1 MIVMK
6 RYIILILLLA
16 IYLPGSAGIAISAH
30 FCMGELASLSI
41 NTAESKSCAC
51 TPGFKKSCCSDT
63 FIYYKLDINQ
73 TKAEN
78 LKATFKFS
86 FSCLPPFIIPSLELA
101 NPKAEL
107 PNVVYDYPP
116 HNRTILFNVFR
127 I

>member
-1 MIVMK
+1 MNVMK
-6 RYIILILLLA
+6 RYITLILLLA

-63 FIYYKLDINQ
+63 FIYYKLDVNQ
-73 TKAEN
+73 TKTEN
-78 LKATFKFS
+78 VKAAFKFS
-86 FSCLPPFIIPSLELA
+86 FSCLAPFIIPSFEVENQNAAL
-101 NPKAEL
+101 PKI
-107 PNVVYDYPP
+107 VFDYPP
-116 HNRTILFNVFR
+116 PNRTILFNVFR